1 MWRAPGPDMVIS
13 MRHKAF
19 VLAPAF
25 LLLGVLAMKFGWKPN
40 PDLDWSVAFPLWTGA
55 HLAYIAGNVAF
66 AFVLVTLWRW
76 GREAARSTVERGAV
90 HVLSALGAVG
100 LVAMIGQM
108 VIDLLVAFEADD
120 RAGMSAISDR
130 YHDLPGVDAFFY
142 GAIPGMHLGATA
154 LLLVLLATHR
164 RIAVWQAGLALG
176 ASLAIATQLTPLMVA
191 GGAGL
196 LVALYAIA
204 RAEQVGKRVPVGAA
218 D

>member
-1 MWRAPGPDMVIS
+1 MVIS

-25 LLLGVLAMKFGWKPN
+25 LLLGVLAMKFGWKAN
-40 PDLDWSVAFPLWTGA
+40 PDLDWSVAFPLWAGA
-55 HLAYIAGNVAF
+55 HLAYIPGNGAF

-76 GREAARSTVERGAV
+76 RREAARSSVERGAV

-130 YHDLPGVDAFFY
+130 YHDLTGVYSFFY

-164 RIAVWQAGLALG
+164 RIAVWQAGPGPRA
-176 ASLAIATQLTPLMVA
+176 AR
-191 GGAGL
+191 GGAH
-196 LVALYAIA
+196 
-204 RAEQVGKRVPVGAA
+204 P
-218 D
+218 